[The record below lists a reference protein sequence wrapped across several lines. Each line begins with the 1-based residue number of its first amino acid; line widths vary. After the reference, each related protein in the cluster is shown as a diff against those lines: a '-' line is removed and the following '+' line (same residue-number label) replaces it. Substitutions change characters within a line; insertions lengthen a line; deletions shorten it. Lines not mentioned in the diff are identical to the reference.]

1 MKSQDGLHCS
11 VGRRKEIGKENGCRH
26 VAVYAPHRDTRV
38 SQKRRAGNAETR
50 SSQRRGNWREFLAD
64 AGEKELQNCVLG
76 RWREILDDGKAGA
89 SSRTPRNGRARGASE
104 CMIEF
109 DRANGARRERMRVTL
124 ARVAVAALGFCLG
137 GVFAVR
143 ADNRPAPKGPDEDG
157 TKPALVKIAGEGMMD
172 SHAFQYLTELSDDI
186 GSRVTGSPAERKAEE
201 WGAAKMK
208 AIGLENVHTEKYQLW
223 RGWTR
228 GTAQGEL
235 LEPIHRAL
243 HVDAMGW
250 TGSTPAGGAE
260 GEVVAVNLFNIEEE
274 VKHTSRLSGKIVL
287 VVMQGAPKKSGDILF
302 AIFGDFLKAA
312 AKSGALAVIAGQG
325 GSKAVGM
332 NLTHTGILGFEA
344 EFATP
349 VLSLTAEDQGQLERY
364 VENGKK
370 VRVRFN
376 VQNTFSNGP
385 VESANVVGE
394 IRGRE
399 NPEQVLVVGAH
410 LDSWDLSEGTTDN
423 GTGSASVL
431 ASAEAIVRSGMKPRR
446 TIRFVLFTG
455 EEQGLDGSFA
465 YMKQHHAEM
474 ANHLGN
480 LVLDNGQGPV
490 KEFQLGGR
498 EDLVASFQPFAQSLS
513 SIRNISVND
522 KVENGTDTLPFS
534 MAGLPGINMD
544 QDSPEYKYTHH
555 SAADALE
562 AVNPEVLAQNAMLM
576 ALTAYWI
583 ADRPERFASPWPAEK
598 TAKMLKAQH
607 QDEMLKAFGLWPKEF
622 AEAEK
627 KEQAPN

>member
-1 MKSQDGLHCS
+1 M
-11 VGRRKEIGKENGCRH
+11 RR
-26 VAVYAPHRDTRV
+26 VL
-38 SQKRRAGNAETR
+38 AG
-50 SSQRRGNWREFLAD
+50 
-64 AGEKELQNCVLG
+64 
-76 RWREILDDGKAGA
+76 
-89 SSRTPRNGRARGASE
+89 
-104 CMIEF
+104 
-109 DRANGARRERMRVTL
+109 
-124 ARVAVAALGFCLG
+124 VAVAALGITLG
-137 GVFAVR
+137 GAWGAR
-143 ADNRPAPKGPDEDG
+143 ADNRPVPKGPDEDG

-172 SHAFQYLTELSDDI
+172 SHAFQYLTELSDEI
-186 GSRVTGSPAERKAEE
+186 GARVTGSPAERKAEA
-201 WGAAKMK
+201 WGTAKMK

-235 LEPIHRAL
+235 LEPMQRAL

-250 TGSTPAGGAE
+250 TGSTPARGAE
-260 GEVVAVNLFNIEEE
+260 GEVVTANLFDIDEE
-274 VKHTSRLSGKIVL
+274 VKNVQKYSGKIIL
-287 VVMQGAPKKSGDILF
+287 VVMQGTPKKNGDLLF

-312 AKSGALAVIAGQG
+312 SKAGAMAVIGGQG
-325 GSKAVGM
+325 GSKASGI
-332 NLTHTGILGFEA
+332 NLTHTGILGFDA
-344 EFATP
+344 DFAIP
-349 VLSLTAEDQGQLERY
+349 VLSMTAEDQGQLERY
-364 VENGKK
+364 VESGKK
-370 VRVRFN
+370 VRARFN
-376 VQNTFSNGP
+376 VQNTFTNGP

-431 ASAEAIVRSGMKPRR
+431 GSAEAIVRSGMRPRR

-465 YMKQHHAEM
+465 YMKQHQSEM
-474 ANHLGN
+474 ANHLGD
-480 LVLDNGQGPV
+480 LVLDLGQGPV

-498 EDLVASFQPFAQSLS
+498 DDLVASFRPFAQSLL
-513 SIRNISVND
+513 SIRDIPVND
-522 KVENGTDTLPFS
+522 KIESGTDTLPFS

-544 QDSPEYKYTHH
+544 QDSPDYKYTHH

-562 AVNPEVLAQNAMLM
+562 AVKPEVLAQNATLM

-598 TAKMLKAQH
+598 TAKMLRAQH
-607 QDEMLKAFGLWPKEF
+607 QYEMLKAFHIWPFGDLGAEGKE
-622 AEAEK
+622 
-627 KEQAPN
+627 